1 MPERVFEAAFAA
13 ACNANYVKVTRQ
25 KNRLRSFDDSF
36 FEKKLRELG
45 VPISPGT
52 VVGTRA
58 LNINFVATR
67 FDPRERDIAPVR
79 RATHHRRRAPAVL
92 EQELCRRPR
101 GVLGPCSQTRE
112 KWSATTFL

>member
-13 ACNANYVKVTRQ
+13 ACNTNYVKVTRQ
-25 KNRLRSFDDSF
+25 NQLRSFDDSF
-36 FEKKLRELG
+36 FEDKLRELG

-79 RATHHRRRAPAVL
+79 CAVITVVDARPAGHVEGVPRQPRAALLRS
-92 EQELCRRPR
+92 
-101 GVLGPCSQTRE
+101 GV
-112 KWSATTFL
+112 